1 MHERDP
7 RTTAGPRDSDRRPRA
22 SPGDVVIVGAA
33 RTPIGLFLGSLT
45 TLPAPKLGAIVIKA
59 ALDRARVRPEQVDEV
74 YMGNVIQAGVGQAP
88 ARQASI
94 FAGIPDTVPCTTVNK
109 VCGSGLKTV
118 MLASSQIKAGEAAL
132 VVAGGMES
140 MSNAPYLLERARAGY
155 RYGDATLVDAMIKDG
170 LWDVYRQFHMGMGGE
185 LVAECCGITREVQ
198 DEVALR
204 SYERALAAQR
214 EGAFDEEIVPVDAP
228 QPKGGVV
235 TVTQDETPRE
245 TSREAL
251 AKLKAA
257 FKEGGTVTAGN
268 ASKLNDG
275 AAAVVVA
282 GAARAKELKLAPL
295 ARIVGQAQSARESEL
310 FLLAPAG
317 AVSKLLEKVGWRV
330 EDVDSFEINEAF
342 AGIEAVRRE
351 LGIPEAKFNP
361 RGGAIALGHP
371 IGASGARLLV
381 TLLHYLKQTGGRR
394 GVVSLCLGGGEAVA
408 VAVEML

>member
-1 MHERDP
+1 MH
-7 RTTAGPRDSDRRPRA
+7 DRE
-22 SPGDVVIVGAA
+22 VFIVGAA
-33 RTPIGLFLGSLT
+33 RTPVGVFLGSLAPV
-45 TLPAPKLGAIVIKA
+45 PAPRLGAVAIKA
-59 ALDRARVRPEQVDEV
+59 ALERARVRPEQVDEV

-94 FAGIPDTVPCTTVNK
+94 FAGIPKEVPCTTINK

-118 MLASSQIKAGEAAL
+118 MLAQSQIRAGEASL
-132 VVAGGMES
+132 IVAGGMES
-140 MSNAPYLLERARAGY
+140 MSNAPYLLERARTGY
-155 RYGDATLVDAMIKDG
+155 RVGNAEIVDAMIKDG

-204 SYERALAAQR
+204 SYERALRAQR
-214 EGAFDEEIVPVDAP
+214 EGWFDEEIVPVEVP
-228 QPKGGVV
+228 QPKGSTVV
-235 TVTQDETPRE
+235 VSKDETPRE

-251 AKLKAA
+251 AKLKPA

-282 GAARAKELKLAPL
+282 AADTAKELGLRPL
-295 ARIVGQAQSARESEL
+295 ARVVGQAQAARESEF
-310 FLLAPAG
+310 FLLAPGQAMQR
-317 AVSKLLEKVGWRV
+317 LLDRVGWRV
-330 EDVDSFEINEAF
+330 ADVDAFEVNEAF

-351 LGIPEAKFNP
+351 LGIPEEKFNP

-381 TLLHYLKQTGGRR
+381 TLLHTLKQTGGRR
-394 GVVSLCLGGGEAVA
+394 GVVSLCIGGGEAVA
-408 VAVEML
+408 LAVEMVS